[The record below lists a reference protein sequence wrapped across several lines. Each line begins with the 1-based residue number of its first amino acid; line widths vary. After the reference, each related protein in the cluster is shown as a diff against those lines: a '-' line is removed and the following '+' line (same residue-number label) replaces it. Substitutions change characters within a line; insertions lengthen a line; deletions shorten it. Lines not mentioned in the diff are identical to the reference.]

1 MTEFFSQWILTI
13 TGASI
18 LCAAALS
25 IAPKGR
31 VYGTLKMLCGAVMLL
46 ALIKP
51 GADFDISAYS
61 VSMARYRE
69 HMYQIENNL
78 SETNN
83 RLSRT
88 IIEEECSAY
97 ILDKAHVMGM
107 SVDAA
112 VSAKWG
118 DEDCFIPYEVYI
130 GGGQEGR
137 TRLEAVIEADLG
149 IPKERVYWISSESE
163 SDGNYIVESE

>member
-1 MTEFFSQWILTI
+1 VTEFFRQWITTI

-18 LCAAALS
+18 LCAIALS

-51 GADFDISAYS
+51 WAGFDISAYS
-61 VSMARYRE
+61 VSMAGYRE

-107 SVDAA
+107 SVAAA

-118 DEDCFIPYEVYI
+118 DEDCFVPYEAYI
-130 GGGQEGR
+130 QGDEQGR
-137 TRLEAVIEADLG
+137 SRLEAVIEADLG
-149 IPKERVYWISSESE
+149 IPKERVYWNSPEDYGDYNIESE
-163 SDGNYIVESE
+163 